1 MLFDLLSTDM
11 YVSYNVNLAHIIGLT
26 AAIYL
31 SELIN
36 INRKAIDKDKLN
48 DGFFNVDRK
57 YIEKRTTLSDK
68 EQKDLDKVLVEV
80 GLINKGTKESHISVN
95 MDALTGLLLEP
106 NKRIVDKAVSIAKR
120 SKPTKKEVIIQNL
133 KLSVQTTNSELI
145 EAYSNWIDSVYARQG
160 WMSKEAVTEGEKLID
175 TFSGKDLDIALDVL
189 KIASIN
195 GYRDISWAVEEYK
208 KRNKSSYN
216 GVGRIPNAPTITNS
230 NSVKLSDEVF

>member
-26 AAIYL
+26 ASIYL

-57 YIEKRTTLSDK
+57 YIEKRTTLAEKD
-68 EQKDLDKVLVEV
+68 QKDLDKVLVEI
-80 GLINKGTKESHISVN
+80 GLISKGTKESYISVN

-106 NKRIVDKAVSIAKR
+106 NKRIVDKATSIAKR

-133 KLSVQTTNSELI
+133 KSSVQTTNSELI

-175 TFSGKDLDIALDVL
+175 TFSGKDLDIALDIL

-195 GYRDISWAVEEYK
+195 GYRDISWAIDEYK
-208 KRNKSSYN
+208 KRNKQYDR
-216 GVGRIPNAPTITNS
+216 RIPIAPTGINM
-230 NSVKLSDEVF
+230 NPVKLSDEVF